1 MRQPRDGARADNDI
15 IVDNN
20 EAKPYKMIYIARHKR
35 ILKQFGTKRSQVQ
48 ILSPRPQ
55 KLVVSYEST
64 NFFLYIS
71 IYEFTF
77 FSIP

>member
-20 EAKPYKMIYIARHKR
+20 EAKPYKMIYIARYKR

-48 ILSPRPQ
+48 ILSPRP
-55 KLVVSYEST
+55 KSGLKRLD
-64 NFFLYIS
+64 FLCTLHKKS
-71 IYEFTF
+71 G
-77 FSIP
+77 